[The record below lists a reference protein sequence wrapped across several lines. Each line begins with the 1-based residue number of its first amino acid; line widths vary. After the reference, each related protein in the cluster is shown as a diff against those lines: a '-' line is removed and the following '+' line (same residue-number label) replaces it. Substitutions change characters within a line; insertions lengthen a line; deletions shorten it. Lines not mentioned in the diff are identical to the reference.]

1 MGRPVIHDIDIKQFE
16 NLCFIHATMEEICA
30 WFRCDMN
37 SLQRWIE
44 KTYGKSMTYGQIYEQ
59 KKGLGKISLR
69 RKQLQTALAGNPA
82 LLIWLGKNLL
92 KQSDKVE
99 VTEGELEHVEPDHFK
114 DEQTS

>member
-1 MGRPVIHDIDIKQFE
+1 
-16 NLCFIHATMEEICA
+16 
-30 WFRCDMN
+30 
-37 SLQRWIE
+37 
-44 KTYGKSMTYGQIYEQ
+44 MTYGQIYEQ

-114 DEQTS
+114 DDQTS